1 MNKNDICFMSA
12 CELAEKIKKQE
23 ISSQETTEIIIERI
37 KKINPLINAYCTP
50 TFDLALQMAKKADDN
65 IKRNQKLGLI
75 HGVPLSIKDETE
87 TKDIRTTFGCCIFE
101 KNIPKKDEPVVER
114 LKNAGGIVL
123 GKTNTPSFGY
133 KAVTDNL
140 MFGATKNPWNL
151 ERTSGGSSGGA
162 AAAIASGLGPLAIG
176 SDGGGSIRIPS
187 SFCGV
192 YGFKP
197 TYGRIPHNTM
207 KLSGYLGT
215 LVHKGPIVRY
225 VKDAAL
231 MLDVLVG
238 EDDSDR
244 YSLPKPN
251 FSFLK
256 ELEKE
261 PKKLKIGYTYDFG
274 YTKAI
279 DPQVKNMF
287 LDAVQKFESLNW
299 QIEKVKLNV
308 KKAASIMEIF
318 WYSGFAYSL
327 GPFLK
332 QWQAKLEPDLV
343 DIIKQGYKYSTLDI
357 KLAEVQREQIY
368 EAICRQF
375 KKYDLLITPTL
386 ACTAF
391 ELGKNNPDIIDGIE
405 VSPVEWLYTYP
416 FNLSGHPAASIPCG
430 RSKEGLPVG
439 MQIVGT
445 RFDELTILRASKI
458 FEDISPWQH
467 LRPNLN

>member
-1 MNKNDICFMSA
+1 MKNNDICFTSA
-12 CELAEKIKKQE
+12 CELAEKIKRQE

-37 KKINPLINAYCTP
+37 KKVNPLINAYCTP

-65 IKRNQKLGLI
+65 IKKNQKLGLI

-101 KNIPKKDEPVVER
+101 KNVPMKDEPVVER

-140 MFGATKNPWNL
+140 IFGATKNPWNL

-162 AAAIASGLGPLAIG
+162 AAAVASGLGPLAIG

-261 PKKLKIGYTYDFG
+261 PKKLKIGYAYDFG

-357 KLAEVQREQIY
+357 KLAEVQREQIF
-368 EAICRQF
+368 EVICRQF

-416 FNLSGHPAASIPCG
+416 FNLTGHPAASIPCG

-439 MQIVGT
+439 MQIVGN
-445 RFDELTILRASKI
+445 RFDELTILHASKI
-458 FEDISPWQH
+458 FEEISPWQR

>member
-1 MNKNDICFMSA
+1 MK
-12 CELAEKIKKQE
+12 
-23 ISSQETTEIIIERI
+23 
-37 KKINPLINAYCTP
+37 
-50 TFDLALQMAKKADDN
+50 
-65 IKRNQKLGLI
+65 
-75 HGVPLSIKDETE
+75 
-87 TKDIRTTFGCCIFE
+87 
-101 KNIPKKDEPVVER
+101 
-114 LKNAGGIVL
+114 
-123 GKTNTPSFGY
+123 
-133 KAVTDNL
+133 
-140 MFGATKNPWNL
+140 
-151 ERTSGGSSGGA
+151 TSG
-162 AAAIASGLGPLAIG
+162 
-176 SDGGGSIRIPS
+176 
-187 SFCGV
+187 
-192 YGFKP
+192 
-197 TYGRIPHNTM
+197 N
-207 KLSGYLGT
+207 LGT

-225 VKDAAL
+225 VRDAAL

-261 PKKLKIGYTYDFG
+261 PKKLKIGYAYDFG

-279 DPQVKNMF
+279 DPQVKNVF

-357 KLAEVQREQIY
+357 KLAEVQREQIF
-368 EAICRQF
+368 EVICRQF

-416 FNLSGHPAASIPCG
+416 FNLTGHPAASIPCG

-445 RFDELTILRASKI
+445 RFDELTILQASKI
-458 FEDISPWQH
+458 FEEISPWQR